1 MASLRY
7 AGAASPRCPLLG
19 YQHQPSSVLL
29 PRIIQWTPPRQS
41 SSHLLLAK
49 ASSKRGGDK
58 AVALQQAANGEL
70 LFLQSDRAQLQRE
83 LKHGAVAE
91 LEAKIRAQLLAVGA
105 AGDDDGSPTSAYD
118 TAWVAM
124 VPATRGSSSRFP
136 RCLDWILRN
145 QHADGSWGLQLCHSG
160 DNPSLAKD
168 ALSSTMACVLALATW
183 GVGDVHIV
191 KGLRFIGKNY
201 TSCLLADD
209 NTPAGFNVIFPG
221 MLACGI
227 AMGLVFPLPQADV
240 DAILRLRDTELKS
253 IMASGNKAFMAYVA
267 EGMGDLLDW
276 DQATMAYQRKNGSF
290 NSPATTA
297 AAAVHD
303 GNNDRALDY
312 LDSLVSKFNGSVPT
326 VYPRNVYS
334 RLRMVDTLEK
344 MGISQSFSR
353 EISHI
358 LDATYR
364 CWLDGDEEMM
374 LDMATCA
381 IAFHLLR
388 MHGYDV
394 SCDGLAQFSKESS
407 FHDSIQGHIGD
418 TEALLE
424 LFRAS
429 QVQMLEEEL
438 ILQDIG
444 SWSAKLLKQQLCSGK
459 KLSVDPSEVEH
470 ALKSPLYATLERLEH
485 RWSIEHFKTEHFQM
499 LKSAYCLPPRADEEI
514 LAVAADRFHSSQ
526 AVYQQEL
533 QHLQSWVKEVRLDEL
548 EFAKVM
554 PLPVLFSAAATMFT
568 PELSEARMAWS
579 KNSILTTV
587 VDDLFDMVGSREEM
601 ENLVALID
609 RWDAHQEAGFCSERV
624 EILFRAVYDTNTEI
638 GAKAAAVQNRSV
650 TDHIAELW
658 ADTVKAWMAEAEW
671 RMSGR
676 APSSME
682 EYMAAGE
689 PSFALGPIVPP
700 SLYLVG
706 PELPEGVVSAAAYG
720 EMLRHM
726 SVCGR
731 LLNDLRTYAKESRVG
746 ITNSVQLVAGLRG
759 GGGGSSPASG
769 MEAAKRELSRAVE
782 ASRRE
787 LLRLVVRDG
796 GAVPPPC
803 RVLFWNMCK
812 VLHLFYMEED
822 GYASPKEMT
831 GAANAVLLQ
840 PLHLHCLLSV
850 EPDKS

>member
-1 MASLRY
+1 
-7 AGAASPRCPLLG
+7 
-19 YQHQPSSVLL
+19 
-29 PRIIQWTPPRQS
+29 
-41 SSHLLLAK
+41 
-49 ASSKRGGDK
+49 
-58 AVALQQAANGEL
+58 
-70 LFLQSDRAQLQRE
+70 
-83 LKHGAVAE
+83 
-91 LEAKIRAQLLAVGA
+91 
-105 AGDDDGSPTSAYD
+105 
-118 TAWVAM
+118 
-124 VPATRGSSSRFP
+124 
-136 RCLDWILRN
+136 
-145 QHADGSWGLQLCHSG
+145 
-160 DNPSLAKD
+160 
-168 ALSSTMACVLALATW
+168 
-183 GVGDVHIV
+183 
-191 KGLRFIGKNY
+191 
-201 TSCLLADD
+201 
-209 NTPAGFNVIFPG
+209 
-221 MLACGI
+221 
-227 AMGLVFPLPQADV
+227 
-240 DAILRLRDTELKS
+240 
-253 IMASGNKAFMAYVA
+253 MAYVA
-267 EGMGDLLDW
+267 HGLGDLLDW
-276 DQATMAYQRKNGSF
+276 NQAAAYQMKNGSF
-290 NSPATTA
+290 FNSPAATA
-297 AAAVHD
+297 AAAIRD

-312 LDSLVSKFNGSVPT
+312 LDTLVSKFGGSVPT

-334 RLRMVDTLEK
+334 RLRMLDTLEK
-344 MGISQSFSR
+344 MGISQSFSYG
-353 EISHI
+353 INHI
-358 LDATYR
+358 LVMTYR
-364 CWLDGDEEMM
+364 SWLDRDEEIM

-381 IAFHLLR
+381 MAFRLLR

-394 SCDGLAQFSKESS
+394 SCDGLAQFSEESS
-407 FHDSIQGHIGD
+407 FHDSIQGHLGD

-424 LFRAS
+424 LYRAS

-470 ALKSPLYATLERLEH
+470 ALKFPSYATLERLEH
-485 RWSIEHFKTEHFQM
+485 RWTIEHKTKRCFQT
-499 LKSAYCLPPRADEEI
+499 LKSAYSLPPRADEEI
-514 LAVAADRFHSSQ
+514 LAVAADGFHSSQ

-568 PELSEARMAWS
+568 PELSEARMAWC
-579 KNSILTTV
+579 KNSILTTA
-587 VDDLFDMVGSREEM
+587 VDDLFDKVGSREEM
-601 ENLVALID
+601 ENLVALVD
-609 RWDAHQEAGFCSERV
+609 RWDGHQEVGFCSDRV

-638 GAKAAAVQNRSV
+638 GAKAAAVQKRSV

-658 ADTVKAWMAEAEW
+658 ADTVKAGMAEAEW

-706 PELPEGVVSAAAYG
+706 PELPEGVVSAPAYG
-720 EMLRHM
+720 EMLRHV

-731 LLNDLRTYAKESRVG
+731 LLNDLRTCAKESGEGG
-746 ITNSVQLVAGLRG
+746 INSVQLLAGLRCC
-759 GGGGSSPASG
+759 GGSSTAAG

-796 GAVPPPC
+796 GAVPRPC

-822 GYASPKEMT
+822 GYASPEEMM

-840 PLHLHCLLSV
+840 PRHLPPFGAGRQELISH
-850 EPDKS
+850 